1 MYIYP
6 GKYVPQTLHYQFV
19 ELVKSLKYF
28 SLTHPT
34 PLQCE
39 GKSWERRGSGMR
51 NRSTSIS
58 KATQQM
64 IQSILMAILFFFMFS
79 VLSKL
84 VTMLNVPQQQ
94 LLSPIFQHTCFHLR
108 KTKCLPHETLTKIST
123 FQYRKF
129 NSNCDTI
136 ENEMQQ
142 IKRYSTLITI
152 ATD

>member
-1 MYIYP
+1 
-6 GKYVPQTLHYQFV
+6 
-19 ELVKSLKYF
+19 
-28 SLTHPT
+28 
-34 PLQCE
+34 
-39 GKSWERRGSGMR
+39 
-51 NRSTSIS
+51 
-58 KATQQM
+58 M

-84 VTMLNVPQQQ
+84 VTMINVPQQQ

-142 IKRYSTLITI
+142 IKRYSTLITNSYWLI
-152 ATD
+152 TVWKDWDLIPEFSSVKETNLLHWIQNQNWQYLEKIISRNSIEQVMEKT

>member
-1 MYIYP
+1 
-6 GKYVPQTLHYQFV
+6 
-19 ELVKSLKYF
+19 
-28 SLTHPT
+28 
-34 PLQCE
+34 
-39 GKSWERRGSGMR
+39 
-51 NRSTSIS
+51 
-58 KATQQM
+58 M

>member
-6 GKYVPQTLHYQFV
+6 GKYVPQTLRYQFV

-64 IQSILMAILFFFMFS
+64 IQSILMAILFFF
-79 VLSKL
+79 VLSSFQ
-84 VTMLNVPQQQ
+84 VGYNVKRTSTATPFSHFPTY
-94 LLSPIFQHTCFHLR
+94 LLPFEKNKVPSP
-108 KTKCLPHETLTKIST
+108 
-123 FQYRKF
+123 
-129 NSNCDTI
+129 
-136 ENEMQQ
+136 
-142 IKRYSTLITI
+142 
-152 ATD
+152 